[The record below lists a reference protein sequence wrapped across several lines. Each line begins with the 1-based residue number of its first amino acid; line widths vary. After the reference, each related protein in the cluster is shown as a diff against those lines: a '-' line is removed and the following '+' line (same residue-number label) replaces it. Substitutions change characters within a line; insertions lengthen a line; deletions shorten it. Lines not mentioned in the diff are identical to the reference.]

1 MATTL
6 SQLASKSNLTKQS
19 VCILTGF
26 YIFHLLVIILTEKT
40 NEQIERER
48 SIFVVRIEYIRNTKA
63 TISFPG
69 YVGETGVLGSHV
81 DSIHWQKDPNER
93 WKCPRR
99 GDERKRFSFG
109 GAARA
114 AARPRRRGPRLAEAE
129 RTRTNSRLES
139 HCRDASVRT
148 RARAGCLACLPS
160 ASFEVRPLSFLRYRE
175 SRRRGGVFGFSKI
188 RALPRPVT
196 DTGVVSPR
204 SRLTF
209 PTSPVS
215 PQTFSPSPT
224 EWLDELVA
232 RVTLE
237 YDRRR
242 ARTSLSI
249 DRHAVSNIVRDRFS
263 PCLITLRTLCNVST
277 RTSCCVRVI
286 VLYVIGG

>member
-1 MATTL
+1 MLAKPVYLVVTL
-6 SQLASKSNLTKQS
+6 TRFIDRKIRMS
-19 VCILTGF
+19 VG
-26 YIFHLLVIILTEKT
+26 
-40 NEQIERER
+40 N
-48 SIFVVRIEYIRNTKA
+48 VR
-63 TISFPG
+63 
-69 YVGETGVLGSHV
+69 
-81 DSIHWQKDPNER
+81 
-93 WKCPRR
+93 
-99 GDERKRFSFG
+99 
-109 GAARA
+109 GAATSASGSRSA
-114 AARPRRRGPRLAEAE
+114 EPPAHRLGRRGPRLAEAE

-224 EWLDELVA
+224 E
-232 RVTLE
+232 
-237 YDRRR
+237 
-242 ARTSLSI
+242 
-249 DRHAVSNIVRDRFS
+249 
-263 PCLITLRTLCNVST
+263 
-277 RTSCCVRVI
+277 
-286 VLYVIGG
+286 